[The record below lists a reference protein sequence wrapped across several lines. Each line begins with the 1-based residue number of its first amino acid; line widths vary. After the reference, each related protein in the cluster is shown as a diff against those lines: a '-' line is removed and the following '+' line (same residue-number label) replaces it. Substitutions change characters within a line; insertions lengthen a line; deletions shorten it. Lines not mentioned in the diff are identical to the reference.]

1 MDAERTKSDR
11 ILEQLRKRSIHE
23 AVVDVEEEKVK
34 LVIFSLANDYY
45 AFNGSEVKEILLP
58 PGDISYVPGAPDY
71 IIGVINVRGN
81 IESVVAINAFLSL
94 PESKK
99 TSQNRIAIAVKDG
112 VRSGIMVDSIEDV
125 LDVPVS
131 GIKPP
136 LSTLD
141 SFKKECVTGELI
153 FKGKNVTI
161 LDTGKI
167 FGKLAV

>member
-1 MDAERTKSDR
+1 MDAEGTKSDR
-11 ILEQLRKRSIHE
+11 ILEQLRKRSVRE
-23 AVVDVEEEKVK
+23 KVLDVEEEKVK
-34 LVIFSLANDYY
+34 LVIFSLGDDYY

-58 PGDISYVPGAPDY
+58 PGDISYVPGAPDFVL
-71 IIGVINVRGN
+71 GVINVRGD
-81 IESVVAINAFLSL
+81 IESVIAINTFLSM

-99 TSQNRIAIAVKDG
+99 TSRSRIAIAVKGG
-112 VRSGIMVDSIEDV
+112 VRSGILVDSIEDV

-141 SFKKECVTGELI
+141 AFKKECVTGEMI
-153 FKGKNVTI
+153 FKGKIVTI

>member
-1 MDAERTKSDR
+1 MDSGRLKSDR
-11 ILEQLRKRSIHE
+11 ILEQLKKRSVRE
-23 AVVDVEEEKVK
+23 KVVDVEEEKVK
-34 LVIFSLANDYY
+34 LVIFSLADEYY

-58 PGDISYVPGAPDY
+58 PDDISYVPGTPGY
-71 IIGVINVRGN
+71 VLGVINVRGD
-81 IESVVAINAFLSL
+81 IESVVAINTFLAL

-99 TSQNRIAIAVKDG
+99 TSRSRIAIAVKGG

-131 GIKPP
+131 GIRPP

-141 SFKKECVTGELI
+141 AFKKECVTGELI

-167 FGKLAV
+167 FGRLAV

>member
-11 ILEQLRKRSIHE
+11 ILEQLRKRSARE
-23 AVVDVEEEKVK
+23 KVVDVEEEKVK
-34 LVIFSLANDYY
+34 LVIFSLADDYY
-45 AFNGSEVKEILLP
+45 AFNGSEVKEIMLP
-58 PGDISYVPGAPDY
+58 PGDISYVPGTPDY
-71 IIGVINVRGN
+71 ILGVINVRGD
-81 IESVVAINAFLSL
+81 IESVVAINTFLAL
-94 PESKK
+94 PESKR
-99 TSQNRIAIAVKDG
+99 TSRSRIAIAVKGG

-131 GIKPP
+131 SIKPP

-141 SFKKECVTGELI
+141 AFKKEFVTGELT
-153 FKGKNVTI
+153 FKGRNVTI

>member
-11 ILEQLRKRSIHE
+11 ILEQLRKRSARE
-23 AVVDVEEEKVK
+23 KVVDVEEEKVK
-34 LVIFSLANDYY
+34 LVIFSLADDYY
-45 AFNGSEVKEILLP
+45 AFNGSEVKEIIIP

-71 IIGVINVRGN
+71 VLGVINVRGD
-81 IESVVAINAFLSL
+81 IESVVAINTFLAL

-99 TSQNRIAIAVKDG
+99 TSRSRIAIAVKGG

-141 SFKKECVTGELI
+141 AFKKECVTGELI

>member
-11 ILEQLRKRSIHE
+11 ILEQLRKRSVRE
-23 AVVDVEEEKVK
+23 KVVDVEEEKVK
-34 LVIFSLANDYY
+34 LVIFSLADDYY
-45 AFNGSEVKEILLP
+45 AFYGGDVKEILLP
-58 PGDISYVPGAPDY
+58 PGDISYVPGAPDFVL
-71 IIGVINVRGN
+71 GVINVRGD
-81 IESVVAINAFLSL
+81 IESVVAINTFLSL

-99 TSQNRIAIAVKDG
+99 TSQSRIAIAVKGG

-141 SFKKECVTGELI
+141 AFKKECVTGEFI
-153 FKGKNVTI
+153 FNGKNVTV
-161 LDTGKI
+161 LDAGKI